1 MKKICLLFTV
11 MAMFFTALSASAQNV
26 VVTGTIVDSSNG
38 ETIAGASVMVKDTRI
53 GTSADADGKYSISV
67 PAGSKD
73 NAVVVFSFVGY
84 KTQEVALN
92 GKTVLNC
99 KLQPDATVLE
109 DVVVVGYGTAKKV
122 GSLVGSVTT
131 VKSEAIKN
139 APSSSALDQLQ
150 GQVAGMSVLTS
161 GGVAGDNN
169 VSIKIHGT
177 GSLTSSSEPLYVIDG
192 MQSSSRT
199 IMSMNPNDILS
210 ISVLKD
216 ASATSIYGSRA
227 ANGVVYITTKAGSYD
242 NKATVTIRSQ
252 AGISTIADMTLYK
265 NMMSGP
271 ELKEFWVRAGIK
283 SPEAI
288 KSTFTDK
295 GYDAD
300 TKWYNYYQRFNNPQ
314 YQNDVTVEGGGKKV
328 AYMVG
333 ASQFH
338 QRGTTIDNYFD
349 RYTLR
354 SNVQG
359 RPKDWLKV
367 GMNLSA
373 SYTRSQKNS
382 NWGSVSGGNAGYMM
396 GGLSYVLNP
405 LYPAIDSATGE
416 EYPEVYPTGLYNS
429 YYYAKMVVPRNDRY
443 GFIGNATIEINP
455 FKNFYIKS
463 VAGIDGG
470 FYLND
475 TKQYP
480 SFVADPGNGSRAR
493 STQLMYT
500 ATITNTIEYSFD
512 INNDHEISLLAGHEG
527 IQNYS
532 DFYSASVSGIT
543 DDRLMLM
550 TQGKADTRRISQS
563 FTESRFLSFFGH
575 ADYSMFGKY
584 IFDLTVRNDAS
595 SRFGNQSR
603 NALFWSVGGMWKLKK
618 ESFLRNVRAIDDL
631 NIKVSYG
638 TQGNASIG
646 DYQHLALIGSTTQY
660 ANSSSMIVGQP
671 SNPKLTWEKQGL
683 FTVALTGRVF
693 NVLDFDIEYY
703 NRTTT
708 SMLMDVPY
716 PYTSG
721 FSSLTSNVGSLANN
735 GLDITLG
742 VDILRG
748 RDYFFRFNTTFNY
761 NREKITKLFNG
772 LNRWEIAKTG
782 LAYVVGQPIS
792 YYSPIWAGVDPA
804 DGRQMWYVP
813 GENKDV
819 TTKNETTKKYAESD
833 LTQNTGFKLHAP
845 INGGFSLSGGWRG
858 ISMVADFSYV
868 LGKYLMNNDAY
879 FYSNPV
885 KFADDNL
892 NKEVNDFWT
901 PEHTNAKYPDWS
913 KGQEMQFDTH
923 LIENA
928 SFLRLKN
935 LQVAY
940 NFPRRLLGKQ
950 NVVNGLKLS
959 FTGRNLLTFTKY
971 SGIDPEIDSNVTY
984 GFVGNSKQY
993 LFGLELTF

>member
-373 SYTRSQKNS
+373 SYTKSQKNS
-382 NWGSVSGGNAGYMM
+382 NWGSVSGGNANYMM
-396 GGLSYVLNP
+396 GGLSYVINP
-405 LYPAIDSATGE
+405 LYPAIDPETGK
-416 EYPEVYPTGLYNS
+416 EYAETYPTQLYNS
-429 YYYAKMVVPRNDRY
+429 YYYAKMLVPRNDRY
-443 GFIGNATIEINP
+443 GFIGNATIELNP

-475 TKQYP
+475 TKRYP
-480 SFVADPGNGSRAR
+480 SFVAAPGNGARTR

-532 DFYSASVSGIT
+532 DFYSASVQGIT

-550 TQGKADTRRISQS
+550 TQGKADTRSISQS
-563 FTESRFLSFFGH
+563 FSESRFLSFFGH

-618 ESFLRNVRAIDDL
+618 ESFLRSVNAIDDL

-660 ANSSSMIVGQP
+660 ANSSSMIIGQP

-721 FSSLTSNVGSLANN
+721 FSSLTANVGSLANN
-735 GLDITLG
+735 GLDVTLG

-819 TTKNETTKKYAESD
+819 TTKNETTKKYAEAD
-833 LTQNTGFKLHAP
+833 LTQNTGFKRHAP

-858 ISMVADFSYV
+858 ISMVADFSY
-868 LGKYLMNNDAY
+868 LIGKYLMNNDAY

-885 KFADDNL
+885 KFSNDNL

-901 PEHTNAKYPDWS
+901 PENTNAKFPDWS

>member
-11 MAMFFTALSASAQNV
+11 IAMFFTALSAHAQNV
-26 VVTGTIVDSSNG
+26 TVTGTVVDASNG
-38 ETIAGASVMVKDTRI
+38 ETVAGASVMLKNSMI
-53 GTSADADGKYSISV
+53 GTSADADGRYSISV
-67 PAGSKD
+67 PASSKND
-73 NAVVVFSFVGY
+73 AVIVFSFVGY
-84 KTQEVALN
+84 KTQEVPLG

-99 KLQPDATVLE
+99 KLELDATVLE

-169 VSIKIHGT
+169 VSITIHGT
-177 GSLTSSSEPLYVIDG
+177 GSLSSSSEPLYIIDG

-227 ANGVVYITTKAGSYD
+227 ANGVVYITTKAGSY
-242 NKATVTIRSQ
+242 NSKATVTLRSQ
-252 AGISTIADMTLYK
+252 AGVSTLADKTFYK
-265 NMMSGP
+265 NLMSGP
-271 ELKEFWVRAGIK
+271 ELKEFWIRSGLK

-288 KSTFTDK
+288 KATYTDQ
-295 GYDAD
+295 GYDAN
-300 TKWYNYYQRFNNPQ
+300 TEWYKYYQRFNTPQ
-314 YQNDVTVEGGGKKV
+314 FQNDITVEGGGQKV

-338 QRGTTIDNYFD
+338 QKGTTIDNYFD

-354 SNVQG
+354 TNVQG

-367 GMNLSA
+367 GVNASF
-373 SYTRSQKNS
+373 SYTKNKQNGNWS
-382 NWGSVSGGNAGYMM
+382 NASSNEGYIM
-396 GGLSYVLNP
+396 GGLSYMLNP
-405 LYPAIDSATGE
+405 LYPAIDPETGK
-416 EYPEVYPTGLYNS
+416 EYEEVYPTGLYNA
-429 YYYAKMVVPRNDRY
+429 YYYARKVDGVSSRY
-443 GFIGNATIEINP
+443 GLVGNVTVEINP

-470 FYLND
+470 IYLGD
-475 TKQYP
+475 TKRYP
-480 SFVADPGNGSRAR
+480 SFVAAPGNGARSR

-512 INNDHEISLLAGHEG
+512 INRDHEISLLAGHEG
-527 IQNYS
+527 IDNYS
-532 DFYSASVSGIT
+532 DYYAASVSGIT
-543 DDRLMLM
+543 DDRLMFL
-550 TQGKADTRRISQS
+550 TSGDASTRSVSQS
-563 FTESRFLSFFGH
+563 LSESKFLSFFGH
-575 ADYSMFGKY
+575 ADYTLKGKY

-595 SRFGNQSR
+595 SRFGTQSR

-618 ESFLRNVRAIDDL
+618 ESFLRNVKAFDDL
-631 NIKVSYG
+631 NLKVSYG

-646 DYQHLALIGSTTQY
+646 NYQHLALIGSTTQY
-660 ANSSSMIVGQP
+660 ANSTSMVIAQP

-683 FTVALTGRVF
+683 LTVAVTGRVF
-693 NVLDFDIEYY
+693 NVLDFDLEYY

-708 SMLMDVPY
+708 SMLLAVPY

-721 FSSLTSNVGSLANN
+721 FSSLTDNVGSLSNS

-742 VDILRG
+742 VDILKS
-748 RDYFFRFNTTFNY
+748 RDYFLRFSTTFNY

-772 LNRWEIAKTG
+772 LDRWEIAGSG
-782 LAYVVGQPIS
+782 LAYVVGKPNS
-792 YYSPIWAGVDPA
+792 FYSPIWAGVDPE

-813 GENKDV
+813 GEDKDV
-819 TTKNETTKKYAESD
+819 TTKGATTKTFAED
-833 LTQNTGFKLHAP
+833 ALTQNTGYKLHAP
-845 INGGFSLSGGWRG
+845 VNGGFSISGGWKG

-868 LGKYLMNNDAY
+868 IGKYLMNNDAY

-885 KFADDNL
+885 KNPDYNS

-901 PEHTNAKYPDWS
+901 PTHTDAKFPDWS

-923 LIENA
+923 LIEDA

-940 NFPRRLLGKQ
+940 TFPRKLLGTQ
-950 NVVNGLKLS
+950 NVINGLKLS
-959 FTGRNLLTFTKY
+959 FTGRNLLTATKY
-971 SGIDPEIDSNVTY
+971 SGVDPEVDTNVTY
-984 GFVGNSKQY
+984 GTVGNSKQY
-993 LFGLELTF
+993 LFGIELTF

>member
-73 NAVVVFSFVGY
+73 NAVVVFSFMGY

-177 GSLTSSSEPLYVIDG
+177 GSLSSSTEPLYVIDG

-300 TKWYNYYQRFNNPQ
+300 TKWYKYYQRFNNPQ

-367 GMNLSA
+367 GVNLSF
-373 SYTRSQKNS
+373 SYTRSQQNS
-382 NWGSVSGGNAGYMM
+382 NWGSVSGGNAGYMQ
-396 GGLSYVLNP
+396 GGLSYVINP
-405 LYPAIDSATGE
+405 LYPAIDPETGK
-416 EYPEVYPTGLYNS
+416 EYAETYPTQLYNS
-429 YYYAKMVVPRNDRY
+429 YYFAKMLVPRNDRY
-443 GFIGNATIEINP
+443 GFIGNTTIELNP

-475 TKQYP
+475 TKRYP
-480 SFVADPGNGSRAR
+480 SFVAAPGNGARTR
-493 STQLMYT
+493 STQMMYT

-512 INNDHEISLLAGHEG
+512 INNDHEISLLAGQRVSRTTATS
-527 IQNYS
+527 IQHLYRES
-532 DFYSASVSGIT
+532 
-543 DDRLMLM
+543 LM
-550 TQGKADTRRISQS
+550 T
-563 FTESRFLSFFGH
+563 
-575 ADYSMFGKY
+575 
-584 IFDLTVRNDAS
+584 
-595 SRFGNQSR
+595 
-603 NALFWSVGGMWKLKK
+603 
-618 ESFLRNVRAIDDL
+618 
-631 NIKVSYG
+631 
-638 TQGNASIG
+638 
-646 DYQHLALIGSTTQY
+646 
-660 ANSSSMIVGQP
+660 
-671 SNPKLTWEKQGL
+671 GL
-683 FTVALTGRVF
+683 C
-693 NVLDFDIEYY
+693 
-703 NRTTT
+703 
-708 SMLMDVPY
+708 S
-716 PYTSG
+716 
-721 FSSLTSNVGSLANN
+721 
-735 GLDITLG
+735 
-742 VDILRG
+742 
-748 RDYFFRFNTTFNY
+748 
-761 NREKITKLFNG
+761 
-772 LNRWEIAKTG
+772 
-782 LAYVVGQPIS
+782 
-792 YYSPIWAGVDPA
+792 
-804 DGRQMWYVP
+804 
-813 GENKDV
+813 
-819 TTKNETTKKYAESD
+819 
-833 LTQNTGFKLHAP
+833 
-845 INGGFSLSGGWRG
+845 
-858 ISMVADFSYV
+858 
-868 LGKYLMNNDAY
+868 
-879 FYSNPV
+879 
-885 KFADDNL
+885 
-892 NKEVNDFWT
+892 
-901 PEHTNAKYPDWS
+901 
-913 KGQEMQFDTH
+913 
-923 LIENA
+923 
-928 SFLRLKN
+928 
-935 LQVAY
+935 
-940 NFPRRLLGKQ
+940 
-950 NVVNGLKLS
+950 
-959 FTGRNLLTFTKY
+959 
-971 SGIDPEIDSNVTY
+971 
-984 GFVGNSKQY
+984 
-993 LFGLELTF
+993 